1 MREIKFQDLMVKLI
15 NEKLDNKK
23 FVAYRG
29 KALLY
34 ELWADEDLNIVGDPK
49 NPKRGSGAFET
60 DVTIFAKKD
69 GIEVPFIIIEVKES
83 ITTHDIII
91 YSNKASRHKTV
102 YPFLRYGLVAYDLDT
117 IPKRFFKHNKEIDF
131 FLAVSEYIDSDAKLS
146 KILFELVKNE
156 LKIFENLQKI
166 LHNKDKSDF
175 YQNIPKL
182 SNFDQNGN

>member
-1 MREIKFQDLMVKLI
+1 MKEIDFQDLMVKLI
-15 NEKLDNKK
+15 NEKLDSNK

-34 ELWADEDLNIVGDPK
+34 ELKVDEDLNVVGDPK

-69 GIEVPFIIIEVKES
+69 GVEVPFIIIEVKES
-83 ITTHDIII
+83 ITSHDIIT

-102 YPFLRYGLVAYDLDT
+102 YPFLRYGLVSYNLDT
-117 IPKRFFKHNKEIDF
+117 IPKRFFKHNKDIDF
-131 FLAVSEYIDSDAKLS
+131 FLAVRDYIIDENKLR
-146 KILFELVKNE
+146 KILYELVKNE

-182 SNFDQNGN
+182 SNFDENGN